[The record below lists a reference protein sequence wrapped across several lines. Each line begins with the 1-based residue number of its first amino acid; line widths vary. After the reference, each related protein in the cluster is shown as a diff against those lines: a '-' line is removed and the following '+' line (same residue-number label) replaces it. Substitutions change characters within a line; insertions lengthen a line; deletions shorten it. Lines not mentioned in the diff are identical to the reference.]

1 MPRGQGP
8 SDFPPLNVAW
18 PGVVVGRLTVMS
30 ESTYAMGHDDR
41 ERRRLRLQASI
52 LNPFTEQLFRRAG
65 ISSGMHV
72 LDIGCG
78 VGDVSLLAA
87 RLVGRYGSVTSV
99 DIDPPA
105 LATLAARA
113 ADEGLTNLECIEADI
128 HQWKAG
134 RRFDAV
140 VGRHILIHTKDPL
153 AVIRACAAL
162 LHQRGLAAFHEYDF
176 SVVHRGWPST
186 PLRDRLMAVCDR
198 FFAHATC
205 ANIGSRL
212 WTLLIEAGFERPD
225 CRAEYP
231 ISGGSESVYYE
242 WIAESFRSIQ
252 PRAMAQGIVAEG
264 EFDVDTLEQRLR
276 EEVTAGNSCFPAPAM
291 IAAFARLRA

>member
-1 MPRGQGP
+1 M
-8 SDFPPLNVAW
+8 LV
-18 PGVVVGRLTVMS
+18 S
-30 ESTYAMGHDDR
+30 ESTSYAMGHDDR

-65 ISSGMHV
+65 ISSGMNV

-87 RLVGRYGSVTSV
+87 RLVGRSGSITSV

-105 LATLAARA
+105 LQTLAARA
-113 ADEGLTNLECIEADI
+113 AVEGLTNLECIQADI
-128 HQWKAG
+128 HHWKAD

-140 VGRHILIHTKDPL
+140 VGRHILIHSTDPL

-162 LHQRGLAAFHEYDF
+162 LHPRGLAAFHEYDF
-176 SVVHRGWPST
+176 SVVHRGWPPT
-186 PLRDRLMAVCDR
+186 PLRDRVMAACDR
-198 FFAHATC
+198 FFGQATC

-212 WTLLIEAGFERPD
+212 WTLLMEAGFEQPD

-231 ISGGSESVYYE
+231 IGGGSESVYYE
-242 WIAESFRSIQ
+242 WIAESFRSIH
-252 PRAMAQGIVAEG
+252 PRAIAQGIVAEG
-264 EFDVDTLEQRLR
+264 EFDLDMLEQRLR
-276 EEVTAGNSCFPAPAM
+276 EEVAAGNSCFPAPAM